1 MRKKMLCLLL
11 SCTMVLGTGF
21 QAFGATAF
29 CVGSNYSVN
38 ANIPG
43 SIRDT
48 IPAARYASRILNN
61 LGYDSTI
68 SVNPTYATFYQT
80 LHNGKYE
87 FGKNDD
93 GTKYTESNILYFNG
107 EGDGSHIAWWAP
119 WSVKDDENY
128 ENHESRSGVSAGTKE
143 PRIIQ
148 LDASGIDSDTKDRR
162 FENDL
167 SDVDLM
173 ILMGCNSFTMAKR
186 LRPDNYSGNSRPQTL
201 VGFNS
206 KVDTWDVQ
214 KWSNAFMDSLALGNS
229 VNNALKD
236 ANNKDGYHSASVSN
250 ASRIQGNSRLKIR
263 LSNRSQANSW
273 ELITDENGQ
282 VQKVPAKDSK
292 EMNEMERK
300 IAYENSLYTHYPVTT
315 TNGALTFDFDN
326 PDNTKIVDYI
336 KQNIDENFDL
346 SIYEA
351 RPPFQSKY
359 DDTETGDGHVKFN
372 LIVNGIKTDVVYTAI
387 IEENIVTEIMLYKTP
402 VYNVDMSQIPDTLSD
417 ISEQELK
424 DMAIKEDI
432 VKEGF
437 YVKKQEIEK
446 RFDTDSMRA
455 YYFIYTTYEDPNG
468 YETSSDFIYGLDK

>member
-21 QAFGATAF
+21 QAFGATPF
-29 CVGSNYSVN
+29 CIGSNYSVN

-186 LRPDNYSGNSRPQTL
+186 IIPDDFRKYQPQTI

-206 KVDTWDVQ
+206 TVNTDDVQ
-214 KWSNAFMDSLALGNS
+214 KWSNAFIDSLALGNS
-229 VNNALKD
+229 VKNALND
-236 ANNKDGYHSASVSN
+236 ANNQKGYNSASVSS

-282 VQKVPAKDSK
+282 VQKVPAKNSRELD
-292 EMNEMERK
+292 EIQRELDYER
-300 IAYENSLYTHYPVTT
+300 SLHTKYQITT
-315 TNGALTFDFDN
+315 TNGALTFDFNN
-326 PDNTKIVDYI
+326 PDYTPIADYI

-346 SIYEA
+346 NTYQTNYSDYELQDI
-351 RPPFQSKY
+351 PG
-359 DDTETGDGHVKFN
+359 TGFVEFT
-372 LIVNGIKTDVVYTAI
+372 LLVNGIPTDISYMAF
-387 IEENIVTEIMLYKTP
+387 IESNIVDYIDCYKKP

-424 DMAIKEDI
+424 DMAVKQEFL
-432 VKEGF
+432 KEGF
-437 YVKKQEIEK
+437 YVTKQEIEE
-446 RFDTDSMRA
+446 RFDTDSMKI
-455 YYFIYTTYEDPNG
+455 YYVVLTTYKDNNG
-468 YETSSDFIYGLDK
+468 YETIEYFTYGLDK